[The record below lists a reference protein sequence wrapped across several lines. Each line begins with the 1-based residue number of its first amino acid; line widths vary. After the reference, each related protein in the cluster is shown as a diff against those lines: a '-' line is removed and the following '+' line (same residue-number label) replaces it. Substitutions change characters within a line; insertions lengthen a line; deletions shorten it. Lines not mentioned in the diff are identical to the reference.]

1 MSPIQNNASQLYR
14 ITYEAYSKFANGIN
28 RCSNFQDIGKVAE
41 KHLKYIFNFHV
52 IKLIIE
58 KDNKFM
64 EYSLCGN
71 NIWFGQK
78 SLEDLND
85 EELNLFRTGI
95 PIRTSDIPENI
106 AQGKLDISK
115 LKNPYLWSWLFNKD
129 DHKMMVSL
137 VADEERVFNSRDIE
151 ILKLAADCFDA
162 KFKELNLKR
171 DIAKKNRILQG
182 ALTTI
187 QNQNEEIHKI
197 NRNQK
202 ETIRKRTEE
211 IVQKN
216 EKLLKISV
224 LNAHNVK
231 EPLSRIQGII
241 ELFDLMDDE
250 SCRKELLPRLKS
262 SVNEMDEIVR
272 EVIEMAS
279 RELIELKIKIDDP
292 NHFSR

>member
-28 RCSNFQDIGKVAE
+28 RCSNFQEIGKVAE

-78 SLEDLND
+78 SLADLNN
-85 EELNLFRTGI
+85 EELNLFKTGI
-95 PIRTSDIPENI
+95 PIRTAHIPENI

-129 DHKMMVSL
+129 DHKMIVSL

-171 DIAKKNRILQG
+171 EIAKKNRILQ
-182 ALTTI
+182 
-187 QNQNEEIHKI
+187 
-197 NRNQK
+197 
-202 ETIRKRTEE
+202 
-211 IVQKN
+211 
-216 EKLLKISV
+216 
-224 LNAHNVK
+224 
-231 EPLSRIQGII
+231 
-241 ELFDLMDDE
+241 E
-250 SCRKELLPRLKS
+250 S
-262 SVNEMDEIVR
+262 
-272 EVIEMAS
+272 
-279 RELIELKIKIDDP
+279 
-292 NHFSR
+292 

>member
-28 RCSNFQDIGKVAE
+28 RCSNFQEIGKVAE

-78 SLEDLND
+78 SLADLNN
-85 EELNLFRTGI
+85 EELNLFKTGI
-95 PIRTSDIPENI
+95 PIRTAHIPENI

-129 DHKMMVSL
+129 DHKMIVSL

-171 DIAKKNRILQG
+171 EIAKKTGFYKERLLRFRI
-182 ALTTI
+182 
-187 QNQNEEIHKI
+187 KM
-197 NRNQK
+197 
-202 ETIRKRTEE
+202 RKF
-211 IVQKN
+211 IK
-216 EKLLKISV
+216 
-224 LNAHNVK
+224 
-231 EPLSRIQGII
+231 
-241 ELFDLMDDE
+241 
-250 SCRKELLPRLKS
+250 
-262 SVNEMDEIVR
+262 
-272 EVIEMAS
+272 
-279 RELIELKIKIDDP
+279 LIEIKKRPLKREQKKL
-292 NHFSR
+292 

>member
-1 MSPIQNNASQLYR
+1 MI
-14 ITYEAYSKFANGIN
+14 
-28 RCSNFQDIGKVAE
+28 
-41 KHLKYIFNFHV
+41 
-52 IKLIIE
+52 
-58 KDNKFM
+58 
-64 EYSLCGN
+64 
-71 NIWFGQK
+71 
-78 SLEDLND
+78 
-85 EELNLFRTGI
+85 
-95 PIRTSDIPENI
+95 
-106 AQGKLDISK
+106 
-115 LKNPYLWSWLFNKD
+115 
-129 DHKMMVSL
+129 VSL

-171 DIAKKNRILQG
+171 EIAKKNRILQG

-187 QNQNEEIHKI
+187 QNKNEEIYKI

-202 ETIRKRTEE
+202 ETIKKRTEE
-211 IVQKN
+211 IVKKN

-224 LNAHNVK
+224 LNAHNIK

-250 SCRKELLPRLKS
+250 SCRQELLPRLKS

-272 EVIEMAS
+272 EVIDMAS
-279 RELIELKIKIDDP
+279 RELIELKVKIDDP